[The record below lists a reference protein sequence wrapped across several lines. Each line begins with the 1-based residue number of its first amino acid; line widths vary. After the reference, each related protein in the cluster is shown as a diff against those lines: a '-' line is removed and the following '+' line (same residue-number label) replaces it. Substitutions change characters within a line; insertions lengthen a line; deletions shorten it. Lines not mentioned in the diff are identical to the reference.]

1 MFSDNSGKIGGED
14 GDMWSGVGSWEDMDA
29 QFIVLFKERG
39 KTGIQE
45 ALDASVS
52 VPRTPLE
59 QISKATKR

>member
-1 MFSDNSGKIGGED
+1 MET
-14 GDMWSGVGSWEDMDA
+14 WSGAGSWEDMDA

-45 ALDASVS
+45 ALDESIL

-59 QISKATKR
+59 QISKATKQ